1 MEQKHL
7 KSIIQ
12 NQRRHFESGAT
23 LPWQARITA
32 VTQLKKGIR
41 AMEKEIAAAL
51 KADLG
56 KSASES
62 YLSEIGLVLS
72 GISYLEKHLKRW
84 MRPQR
89 RPVPLTHFPASGY
102 EVPCPYGTVLVMSPW
117 NYPFLLSL
125 GPAIDAIAAGNTVIL
140 KPSAYSPATGKVIQK
155 LCRTYASEKLLSVV
169 TGGREVNAD
178 LLDQRYDYIFF
189 TGGKTV
195 GRLVMEKASRYLTP
209 ITLELGGKSPCIVD
223 ETADLKLAA
232 RRIVFGKFLNLGQTC
247 VAPDYL
253 LVQESVRDRL
263 LPLLVQEIRRQFGS
277 HPLTNQNYGNIINKK
292 HFDRLNAIL
301 SGSSVYYGGAS
312 DAQRLSIEPTLIS
325 PTDLNAPAM
334 AEEIFGP
341 LLPVLTWR
349 TRPECQKLIRQN
361 PTPLALYVFSQDK
374 AFCRRVVREI
384 PFGGGCVNDTLVH
397 LATHTLPFGG
407 VGESGM
413 GAYHGKRSFDTF
425 THTKAVLNRRLHPD
439 LPLRYAPYSA
449 GKDALIRSFLK

>member
-1 MEQKHL
+1 MEQKQLQL
-7 KSIIQ
+7 KIQ
-12 NQRRHFESGAT
+12 NQRRYFESGAT
-23 LPWQARITA
+23 LSYQARITA
-32 VTQLKKGIR
+32 VSQLKKGVR
-41 AMEKEIAAAL
+41 AMEREIAAAL

-56 KSASES
+56 KSHSES

-72 GISYLEKHLKRW
+72 GISHLEKHLKRW
-84 MRPQR
+84 MRPKR
-89 RPVPLTHFPASGY
+89 RPIPLAHFPASGY

-140 KPSAYSPATGKVIQK
+140 KPSAYAPATSEVIQK
-155 LCRTYASEKLLSVV
+155 LCETYAAEHLLSVV
-169 TGGREVNAD
+169 TGGREVNTE
-178 LLDQRYDYIFF
+178 LLEQRYDYIFF
-189 TGGKTV
+189 TGGKAV
-195 GRLVMEKASRYLTP
+195 GRLVMEKASRSLTP
-209 ITLELGGKSPCIVD
+209 VTLELGGKSPCIVD

-253 LVQESVRDRL
+253 LVQESVKDRL

-277 HPLTNQNYGNIINKK
+277 HPLTNKNYGKIINEK

-301 SGSSVYYGGAS
+301 SGSSIYYGGAA
-312 DAQRLSIEPTLIS
+312 DPKRRSIEPTLIS
-325 PTDLNAPAM
+325 PADRDAPAM

-349 TRPECQKLIRQN
+349 AWSECRNIIRQN
-361 PTPLALYVFSQDK
+361 PTPLALYVFSQNE

-384 PFGGGCVNDTLVH
+384 PFGGGCINDTLIH
-397 LATHTLPFGG
+397 LASPALPFGG

-413 GAYHGKRSFDTF
+413 GSYHGKKSFDTF
-425 THTKAVLNRRLHPD
+425 THKKAILNRKLHPD
-439 LPLRYAPYSA
+439 LPMRYAPYSA